1 MNRVERLTA
10 ILLLLQERPH
20 TSVEIAARFEVS
32 KRTVLR
38 DVQALCEMGV
48 PVVAREGTGGGYS
61 LPDDYRLAPLSL
73 TTREAF
79 LLLLALNSLSQW
91 AHVPFAPERASLL
104 AKLRALVPERERAR
118 AEGLLD
124 HISVELAA
132 ASAPAPYLEALIAAS
147 QAGQWV
153 QVVYASSGRVSS
165 QRLLPRGL
173 STRGGLWYCRAFSHE
188 HGEERTYRVDRFTAL
203 DPAEDPRPGEA
214 LPAPMPYDAPHHP
227 QVHATL
233 TPRGLRL
240 LESDPN
246 LSQQLQRQPD
256 GSAWLSLRCP
266 PSELDWYARTFAGL
280 GADVTVHGPPGLRER
295 LAALGQALVERYQA
309 P

>member
-10 ILLLLQERPH
+10 ILLLLQDRPH
-20 TSVEIAARFEVS
+20 TSVEVAARFEVS

-48 PVVAREGTGGGYS
+48 PVMARDGAGGGYS
-61 LPDDYRLAPLSL
+61 LPDDYSLAPLSL
-73 TTREAF
+73 STHEAF

-104 AKLRALVPERERAR
+104 AKLRALLPERERAS
-118 AEGLLD
+118 AEGMLEQV
-124 HISVELAA
+124 SVELAA

-153 QVVYASSGRVSS
+153 QVTYASSGRVSS

-203 DPAEDPRPGEA
+203 APATNPRPGQA
-214 LPAPMPYDAPHHP
+214 LPTPPPYDAPHHP
-227 QVHATL
+227 EVRATL

-240 LESDPN
+240 LDSDPN
-246 LSQQLQRQPD
+246 LSQNLQRRAD
-256 GSAWLSLRCP
+256 GGGTLCLRCP
-266 PSELDWYARTFAGL
+266 PSDLDWYARTFAGL
-280 GADVTVHGPPGLRER
+280 GAEVTVHSPPALRER
-295 LAALGQALVERYQA
+295 LAVLGRALAERYQA